1 MPTTSPI
8 TSVSACNDLLDINVW
23 LALVDEGH
31 RHHESAARYWKAS
44 AHHPLSFCRV
54 TMLGFLRLSTQ
65 AHVLSEQLSPHTA
78 WATYQQFLRIP
89 TISFLPEPAD
99 LDSTFSPL
107 TEATNFLHR
116 LWTDAYL
123 AAFAI
128 TSGCRLVSFDA
139 DFSRFPQLNFLHLQA

>member
-1 MPTTSPI
+1 MPKTSPI
-8 TSVSACNDLLDINVW
+8 TSVSVSNDLLDINVW

-31 RHHESAARYWKAS
+31 RHHQSAARYWQAS
-44 AHHPLSFCRV
+44 AHLPISFCRV

-65 AHVLSEQLSPHTA
+65 AHVLSEQLSPQTA

-89 TISFLPEPAD
+89 TIRFLSEPAE
-99 LDSTFSPL
+99 LDTTFSPL
-107 TEATNFLHR
+107 TEAPHFSHR

-139 DFSRFPQLNFLHLQA
+139 DFSRFPHLNFLHLQP